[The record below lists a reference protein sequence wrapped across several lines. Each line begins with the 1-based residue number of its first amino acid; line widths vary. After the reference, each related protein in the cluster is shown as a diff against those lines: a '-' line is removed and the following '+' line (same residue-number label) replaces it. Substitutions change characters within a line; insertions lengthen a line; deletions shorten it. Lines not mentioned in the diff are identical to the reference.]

1 MSAPSSETPE
11 AGPEGAPRGT
21 EAAGALT
28 AFDRFGARVDRV
40 SERVSWELFRVGIYL
55 ALPAL
60 VVLVSTD
67 VTLRYVFNAPLQWA
81 RDVNGLLL
89 LLSIFCA
96 LPHAWDRAYHIRM
109 EVFYIRVGR
118 EKRRR
123 LDVVASVAGI
133 VFFGLMAVQAARY
146 VPFMIRTN
154 ETGEDLLLPIWPLM
168 AILSFCCLVMVL
180 RLFSNPAADEHRLRY
195 GVTAGGSTA
204 LDPEIDA

>member
-1 MSAPSSETPE
+1 MSETPE
-11 AGPEGAPRGT
+11 AGPEGAPQGT

-28 AFDRFGARVDRV
+28 GLDRFGAWVDRV
-40 SERVSWELFRVGIYL
+40 SERVSWELFRVGIYFV
-55 ALPAL
+55 LPAL

-89 LLSIFCA
+89 LMSIFCS

-109 EVFYIRVGR
+109 EIFYNRVTR

-133 VFFGLMAVQAARY
+133 VFFGLMAVQGARY
-146 VPFMIRTN
+146 VPFMIQTN
-154 ETGEDLLLPIWPLM
+154 ETGEDLLLPIWPFM
-168 AILSFCCLVMVL
+168 AILAFCSFVMVL
-180 RLFSNPAADEHRLRY
+180 RLFSNPAADEHHLRY
-195 GVTAGGSTA
+195 GVSVGAPGATQLEG
-204 LDPEIDA
+204 DA